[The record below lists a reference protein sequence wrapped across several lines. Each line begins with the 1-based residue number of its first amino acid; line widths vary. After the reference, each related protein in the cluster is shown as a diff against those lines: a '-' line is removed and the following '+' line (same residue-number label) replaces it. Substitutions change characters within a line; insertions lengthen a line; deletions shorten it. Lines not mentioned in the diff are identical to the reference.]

1 MCRKKIVLYQ
11 VMVAFFVATILF
23 GGAAFEDAGEVR
35 GNMILRCDG
44 DDFVFKGMKFSVADD
59 WNKGKAKFLL
69 RIVGAYPNQQFQ
81 FTPIHSVVL
90 FARSEEDA
98 PKILTEDKAGQVIM
112 CEIRFRPYE
121 ESD

>member
-1 MCRKKIVLYQ
+1 MCRKKIMLYQ

-23 GGAAFEDAGEVR
+23 GGAVFEEAEVR

-44 DDFVFKGMKFSVADD
+44 DDFVFKGMKFSAADD

-98 PKILTEDKAGQVIM
+98 PKILTKAGQVIM